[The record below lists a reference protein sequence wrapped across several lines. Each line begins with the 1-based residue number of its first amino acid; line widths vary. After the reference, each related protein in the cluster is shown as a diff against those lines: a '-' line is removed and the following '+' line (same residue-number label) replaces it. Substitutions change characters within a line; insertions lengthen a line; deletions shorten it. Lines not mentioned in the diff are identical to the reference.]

1 MKKYTMLGVGCLMV
15 SINIYGLAICF
26 VFQPIAIAVLVVS
39 VLTAGLIS
47 YIELNKRRVLVER
60 KER

>member
-1 MKKYTMLGVGCLMV
+1 MKKYTMLCAGCVMIA
-15 SINIYGLAICF
+15 INVYGLVICF
-26 VFQPIAIAVLVVS
+26 VFQPIAVAVVVVS
-39 VLTAGLIS
+39 ALTAGLIS